1 MPAKTTFPPKMA
13 PFLGVLLF
21 VFLIMVLI
29 SSAAPKYF
37 EFHDNFWMNLH
48 HTLFRE
54 AVTAKMSTE
63 ARAKLGVSPPLSDSD
78 LSPEEKQAWTDATR
92 LYADTFAGRRLLF
105 DDQLV
110 SINDLLSHERD
121 VGKFSPEGLPG
132 AVAQCLEKAAP
143 VYRAHWW
150 PAHQKANEQFI
161 AGMEPRVEELG
172 PAVIPQLEHF
182 FGMSWQAQ
190 PLLVDVTYYVAE
202 VGGAYTTEHP
212 AHTTV
217 ASGREDNY
225 GLRGLET
232 LFHEGAHTLTDKMAS
247 ALGEECER
255 QKKGCAADLWHAAQF
270 YIVGEVWKRRLAERG
285 TAGYVPYAYKFVC
298 TKEGTGLGIA
308 RPSNAICNPML
319 MARQPWIK

>member
-1 MPAKTTFPPKMA
+1 M
-13 PFLGVLLF
+13 
-21 VFLIMVLI
+21 
-29 SSAAPKYF
+29 
-37 EFHDNFWMNLH
+37 
-48 HTLFRE
+48 
-54 AVTAKMSTE
+54 
-63 ARAKLGVSPPLSDSD
+63 
-78 LSPEEKQAWTDATR
+78 
-92 LYADTFAGRRLLF
+92 LF

-132 AVAQCLEKAAP
+132 AVAQCLEKAAA

-270 YIVGEVWKRRLAERG
+270 YIVGEVLKRRLAERG
-285 TAGYVPYAYKFVC
+285 TAGYVPYAYKF
-298 TKEGTGLGIA
+298 GLYERGNWPRY
-308 RPSNAICNPML
+308 RPALERDM
-319 MARQPWIK
+319 QPYLDGKVTLDQVITNLVRDIPSSEPSASK